1 MAINTQKFLPAPKSS
16 VLAKITPKGGEL
28 AKITPKTV
36 STQGFS
42 STFSGKTIKNIGII
56 KVKVIQ
62 IEKILKG
69 TIALEKK
76 SLDDKKRKDSGT
88 RREKQEEKLETKP
101 NVEKGNIKM
110 PSAPRLGILD
120 WVKNFIGN
128 IILGYFAVRLIDHL
142 PKIMPIL
149 KFLGAAADFIID
161 IGGKLLNGL
170 VTFID
175 IGYKAYDATRGL
187 VKNLF
192 GKKGENQFDQLS
204 STLNTFL
211 NTVIIA
217 GMLFAGSGGFGGGPK
232 GGGSKGGGSS
242 APGTR
247 GTRTISGGG
256 PQGRPDVRNPLRQ
269 TPKVTTSGG
278 GGAGKPDIRNPL
290 RQKPK
295 VTTGGGG
302 DKLKLPKGLKPK
314 GGLLGLVFLIPDLIE
329 SGMLVSQGRGK
340 DGIRTLISAVS
351 GVAAGMA
358 AYAAVLAGVAA
369 LGISVVGI
377 PAAIALA
384 VAGFAASYLAGEAAY
399 KLTEVGL
406 RKMGLVDNDPKTG
419 KPYTYKGGG
428 ITRGGKTQGKIK
440 RTIKKSKKTIRTLPS
455 KVKPGQSIGGEKN
468 IKKIFPEIK
477 SEDKGKKINPYG
489 YMKSSYEKLSSAE
502 AFGGLFAL
510 PLKAQ
515 LGEEPSKLDYQNA
528 ASGLNSWMQ
537 KTFSSEIMRTGGVG
551 FAEGGSVNAG
561 MFSNGED
568 LTKIISKSLEES
580 ISSKVTD
587 SINDLKKQLG
597 LKPDEGEV
605 KDKKSDGTTSSY
617 GSEVGAAGGSGDKLT
632 MARNLMRDL
641 GLTADQA
648 AGIVGNMDAES
659 GVENARVQDTPS
671 GTKGVL
677 KVDDRTGYGLVQ
689 WTSRGRQQALADYAK
704 SKGADLSKPLSMNI
718 EYQFF
723 LKEFKGSYGGVLEQ
737 IKKAKDVKT
746 ASTIFMQQYEVPEG
760 YKTEAKI
767 MERYNKSKPIYDKL
781 AKGEGKATEGPGTYI
796 GSSSSSAGGTL
807 GAGTGGTYG
816 RSMQGTKISGDLGK
830 YMYKSLRSGDDFSQ
844 VSEHPN
850 FGGSFRRSY
859 QSWHNVD
866 RAVDIGGYWP
876 KDQVKI
882 LAKVEEFSKKNNV
895 KPVELLYGKPGTP
908 ESGSHGDHVHVAYA
922 KGGETKPY
930 AHTATLGEKG
940 KETVIDADSTKGLA
954 SLAPN
959 LLEKLNAAKTKPQLM
974 KILQSYVGGETQIAA
989 TYGGASAEKQQKID
1003 AFMNQ
1008 KGMPAGKGFQGR
1020 FDMFGREYDTNT
1032 GKLKQA
1038 SNKPSQDTQIA
1049 ATYGEGFPKKNFMNF
1064 LEKDYQKNL
1073 KNPIKNNTNDDSRP
1087 SRANSLPLAQKS
1099 LSSPQIASYASYE
1112 QSYPSE
1118 VFIPIPIPV
1127 PTGGGN
1133 SSGSSGGTIIAM
1145 GGGSN
1150 PFDSLYKGG

>member
-1 MAINTQKFLPAPKSS
+1 MAINTQNFLPA
-16 VLAKITPKGGEL
+16 
-28 AKITPKTV
+28 
-36 STQGFS
+36 
-42 STFSGKTIKNIGII
+42 FSGKTIKNISVI

-128 IILGYFAVRLIDHL
+128 VILGYFAVRLIDHL
-142 PKIMPIL
+142 PKIMPIV

-175 IGYKAYDATRGL
+175 WGYKAYDATRGFI
-187 VKNLF
+187 KNL
-192 GKKGENQFDQLS
+192 GGENFAKGFDK
-204 STLNTFL
+204 
-211 NTVIIA
+211 
-217 GMLFAGSGGFGGGPK
+217 FAGLIDTALFLTTVLAGSMAIEAMSGDGGGGP
-232 GGGSKGGGSS
+232 GGDLRGKPK
-242 APGTR
+242 PGT
-247 GTRTISGGG
+247 GG
-256 PQGRPDVRNPLRQ
+256 R
-269 TPKVTTSGG
+269 PKVTTTGG

-302 DKLKLPKGLKPK
+302 GGGKLKLPKGLKPK
-314 GGLLGLVFLIPDLIE
+314 GGFLGLVFLIPDLIE

-358 AYAAVLAGVAA
+358 AYAGVLAGVAA
-369 LGISVVGI
+369 LGVTVVGI
-377 PAAIALA
+377 PAAIAVA
-384 VAGFAASYLAGEAAY
+384 IAGFAASYLAGEAAY
-399 KLTEVGL
+399 KLTEAGL

-428 ITRGGKTQGKIK
+428 ITRGGKTQGTVK
-440 RTIKKSKKTIRTLPS
+440 RTIKKPKRTIKTLPS

-468 IKKIFPEIK
+468 IKKIFTEVESK
-477 SEDKGKKINPYG
+477 DKGIKINPYG
-489 YMKSSYEKLSSAE
+489 YMKSSYEKLSSAD

-537 KTFSSEIMRTGGVG
+537 RTFSSEIMRTGGVG

-561 MFSNGED
+561 IFSNGED
-568 LTKIISKSLEES
+568 MTKVIEKSLEDS

-597 LKPDEGEV
+597 LKPDEGKKGDLSLTQKTKEEEDGNLDV
-605 KDKKSDGTTSSY
+605 ENGEFSVSGGNADFWSLVAVASREDGDSQGQADVAQSIYNRVASGIYGANTIKGIVTASGQYEPTFQNTADWKNITDIKSASIAAGKSESELKKVAAAITNKKYQDAAREFVGGRTDFMGGSNKPGPGDKRREENSPNNFFGWFVGPAAIAYGKKNPGPARAPKLGDVVVMGGGSS
-617 GSEVGAAGGSGDKLT
+617 GAGGSLGGSGQFIQGNSGASRGVHFHIGPGSQVKGSILQSQYFGD
-632 MARNLMRDL
+632 ARSTAKQAINYFLSKGSKIYDGRRGKYFSSGNEVDAAQRAHTASGSPGGIDMQVDFEKPVPFPLKTTGMSYRPNGFGVSADISGSNSFVAHGRYDESGRKAPQTG
-641 GLTADQA
+641 GLT
-648 AGIVGNMDAES
+648 
-659 GVENARVQDTPS
+659 
-671 GTKGVL
+671 
-677 KVDDRTGYGLVQ
+677 
-689 WTSRGRQQALADYAK
+689 
-704 SKGADLSKPLSMNI
+704 
-718 EYQFF
+718 
-723 LKEFKGSYGGVLEQ
+723 
-737 IKKAKDVKT
+737 
-746 ASTIFMQQYEVPEG
+746 
-760 YKTEAKI
+760 
-767 MERYNKSKPIYDKL
+767 
-781 AKGEGKATEGPGTYI
+781 
-796 GSSSSSAGGTL
+796 
-807 GAGTGGTYG
+807 
-816 RSMQGTKISGDLGK
+816 
-830 YMYKSLRSGDDFSQ
+830 
-844 VSEHPN
+844 
-850 FGGSFRRSY
+850 
-859 QSWHNVD
+859 
-866 RAVDIGGYWP
+866 
-876 KDQVKI
+876 
-882 LAKVEEFSKKNNV
+882 
-895 KPVELLYGKPGTP
+895 
-908 ESGSHGDHVHVAYA
+908 AYA

-930 AHTATLGEKG
+930 SHTATLGEEG
-940 KETVIDADSTKGLA
+940 KETVIDADSTKGLS

-959 LLEKLNAAKTKPQLM
+959 LLKKLNTAETKPQLM
-974 KILQSYVGGETQIAA
+974 KILQSYMGGNTQIAA
-989 TYGGASAEKQQKID
+989 TYGGAAAEKQQKID
-1003 AFMNQ
+1003 AFMKTVPSGNQ
-1008 KGMPAGKGFQGR
+1008 FGRR
-1020 FDMFGREYDTNT
+1020 FDQFGRELEPNT

-1038 SNKPSQDTQIA
+1038 SNKS
-1049 ATYGEGFPKKNFMNF
+1049 
-1064 LEKDYQKNL
+1064 
-1073 KNPIKNNTNDDSRP
+1073 
-1087 SRANSLPLAQKS
+1087 
-1099 LSSPQIASYASYE
+1099 SSPQIASYTSYE

-1127 PTGGGN
+1127 PTGSGGN

-1145 GGGSN
+1145 GSRSN

>member
-1 MAINTQKFLPAPKSS
+1 MAINTQKFLPGSKSSALAKIEPKSS
-16 VLAKITPKGGEL
+16 EPAKISQ
-28 AKITPKTV
+28 KTV

-42 STFSGKTIKNIGII
+42 FIFSGKTIKNIGII

-128 IILGYFAVRLIDHL
+128 VILGYFAVRLIDHL

-192 GKKGENQFDQLS
+192 GKRGENQFDQLS

-217 GMLFAGSGGFGGGPK
+217 GMLFAGSGGFGGG
-232 GGGSKGGGSS
+232 SKGGGPGGDLRGKPK
-242 APGTR
+242 PGTGER
-247 GTRTISGGG
+247 PKVTTTGGG
-256 PQGRPDVRNPLRQ
+256 GAGKPDIRNPLRQ
-269 TPKVTTSGG
+269 KPKVTTTGG
-278 GGAGKPDIRNPL
+278 KGAGKPDIRNPL

-302 DKLKLPKGLKPK
+302 GKFKIPSGSSIKA
-314 GGLLGLVFLIPDLIE
+314 GGIATLVMLIPDLIS
-329 SGMLVSQGRGK
+329 SGMLISQGRPK
-340 DGIRTLISAVS
+340 DGIRTFLSAVAAV
-351 GVAAGMA
+351 GAGMLA
-358 AYAAVLAGVAA
+358 IAGVTAGAAA
-369 LGISVVGI
+369 LGITGVGL

-384 VAGFAASYLAGEAAY
+384 IAGFAASSAASFLAYEGTEALL
-399 KLTEVGL
+399 K
-406 RKMGLVDNDPKTG
+406 KMGLVDNDPKTG
-419 KPYTYKGGG
+419 KPYAYKSGG
-428 ITRGGKTQGKIK
+428 ITRGGKTQGKIGRTIKKPK
-440 RTIKKSKKTIRTLPS
+440 RTIKTLPS

-468 IKKIFPEIK
+468 IKKIFTEVESK
-477 SEDKGKKINPYG
+477 DKGIKINPYG
-489 YMKSSYEKLSSAE
+489 YMKSSYEKLSSAD

-537 KTFSSEIMRTGGVG
+537 RTFSSEIMRTGGVG

-568 LTKIISKSLEES
+568 LTKVIEKSLEDS

-597 LKPDEGEV
+597 LKPDEGKKGDLSLTQKTKEEEDGNLDV
-605 KDKKSDGTTSSY
+605 ENGEFSVSGGNADFWSLVAVASREDGDSQGQADVAQSIYNRVASGIYGANTIKGIVTASGQYEPTFANTADWKSITDIKSASKAAGKSESELKKVAAAITNKKYQDAAREFVGGRTDFMGGSNKPGPGDKRREENSPNNFFGWFVGPAAIAYGKKNPGPARAPKLGDVVVMGGGSS
-617 GSEVGAAGGSGDKLT
+617 GAGGS
-632 MARNLMRDL
+632 L
-641 GLTADQA
+641 GGSGQF
-648 AGIVGNMDAES
+648 IQGNS
-659 GVENARVQDTPS
+659 GA
-671 GTKGVL
+671 
-677 KVDDRTGYGLVQ
+677 
-689 WTSRGRQQALADYAK
+689 SRGVHFHIGPGSQVKGSILQSQYFGDARSTAKQAINYFLSKGSKIYDGRRGKYYSSANEVDAAQQAH
-704 SKGADLSKPLSMNI
+704 
-718 EYQFF
+718 
-723 LKEFKGSYGGVLEQ
+723 
-737 IKKAKDVKT
+737 T
-746 ASTIFMQQYEVPEG
+746 ASG
-760 YKTEAKI
+760 
-767 MERYNKSKPIYDKL
+767 
-781 AKGEGKATEGPGTYI
+781 
-796 GSSSSSAGGTL
+796 SAGGIDMQVDFEKPVPFPLKTT
-807 GAGTGGTYG
+807 GMSYRPNGFGVSADISGSNSFVAHGRYDESGRKAPQTGGLT
-816 RSMQGTKISGDLGK
+816 
-830 YMYKSLRSGDDFSQ
+830 
-844 VSEHPN
+844 
-850 FGGSFRRSY
+850 
-859 QSWHNVD
+859 
-866 RAVDIGGYWP
+866 
-876 KDQVKI
+876 
-882 LAKVEEFSKKNNV
+882 
-895 KPVELLYGKPGTP
+895 
-908 ESGSHGDHVHVAYA
+908 AYA

-930 AHTATLGEKG
+930 SHTATLGEEG
-940 KETVIDADSTKGLA
+940 KETVIDADSTKGLS

-959 LLEKLNAAKTKPQLM
+959 LLKKLNTAETKPQLM
-974 KILQSYVGGETQIAA
+974 KILQSYMGGNTQIAA
-989 TYGGASAEKQQKID
+989 TYGGAAAEKQQKID
-1003 AFMNQ
+1003 AFMKSVPSGNQ
-1008 KGMPAGKGFQGR
+1008 FGRR
-1020 FDMFGREYDTNT
+1020 FDQFGRELEPNT
-1032 GKLKQA
+1032 GKLKLQA
-1038 SNKPSQDTQIA
+1038 SNKP
-1049 ATYGEGFPKKNFMNF
+1049 
-1064 LEKDYQKNL
+1064 
-1073 KNPIKNNTNDDSRP
+1073 
-1087 SRANSLPLAQKS
+1087 
-1099 LSSPQIASYASYE
+1099 SSPQIASYTSYE

-1127 PTGGGN
+1127 PTGGGGN
-1133 SSGSSGGTIIAM
+1133 SSSSSGGTIVAM